1 MGNVKAHKLCC
12 ANCQLISNRYQIS
25 TVEAPPWGTY
35 PPSFLASTISTSV
48 TAFSEC
54 WSKTFEFCN
63 SFLFSLFGEDI
74 RFFSFFPFCVVKHFA
89 SSVMTTPYFFKPLR
103 AMYSEQRKRLGA
115 AMLKKGFDATHAAIF
130 QAAAEVPVNSTDTC
144 YLFRQESYFE
154 YFFGY
159 QQPDC
164 FGAVFPDG
172 TGCLFIPKLP
182 ADFAVWMG
190 VLPTTDSVRLQ
201 TELENVQF
209 VSDISDV
216 LKARGVTTLHVMD
229 GTNSDSQLKVLSASF
244 AGIEA
249 FAVEKAFLFHAASTQ
264 RTVKTALEGDL
275 LQYVCKVSS
284 DAHISV
290 MQACKPGMSQHQLEA
305 RFLHD
310 VYAKGGC
317 RRVSYT
323 CICATG
329 HDGAILHY
337 PNNDKPV
344 EDGTMALLD
353 MGGEYMCYAS
363 DITCSFPINGKFT
376 PNQKIIYNGVLAAH
390 DAVMRHVKPGVSWV
404 SMHKLALRVLS
415 EKLIAADIVRG
426 TPEEIAAK
434 HIMRVFL
441 PHGLGHL
448 VGLDVHDVGG
458 YLTDT
463 PARPTE
469 PDCTRLRTARILEA
483 GFYITIEP
491 GCYFNHVLLEAA
503 FKNPEVAPHLNE
515 PKIRAEFWNFG
526 GVRIESDVL
535 VTNDG
540 VMNFTIVPR
549 TVEEI
554 EATMAGTPFSGQ
566 IQRFVN

>member
-1 MGNVKAHKLCC
+1 
-12 ANCQLISNRYQIS
+12 
-25 TVEAPPWGTY
+25 
-35 PPSFLASTISTSV
+35 
-48 TAFSEC
+48 
-54 WSKTFEFCN
+54 
-63 SFLFSLFGEDI
+63 
-74 RFFSFFPFCVVKHFA
+74 
-89 SSVMTTPYFFKPLR
+89 MTTPYFFKPLR
-103 AMYSEQRKRLGA
+103 AMYTEQRKRLGNTMRSA
-115 AMLKKGFDATHAAIF
+115 GFGSNHAAIF

-182 ADFAVWMG
+182 EDYAVWMG
-190 VLPTTDSVRLQ
+190 VLPTPQSVQVL
-201 TELENVQF
+201 TELEDVKYAT
-209 VSDISDV
+209 DISAA
-216 LKARGVTTLHVMD
+216 LASRGVTDVHVMD
-229 GTNSDSQLKVLSASF
+229 GTNSDSHLKVLTAKF
-244 AGIEA
+244 AGIDQ
-249 FAVEKAFLFHAASTQ
+249 FKVHSDFLFHASSTQ
-264 RTVKTALEGDL
+264 RTVKTSLEADIL
-275 LQYVCKVSS
+275 KYVCKVSS
-284 DAHISV
+284 DAHINV
-290 MQACKPGMSQHQLEA
+290 MQSCKPGVSQHQLEA
-305 RFLHD
+305 KFLHD
-310 VYAKGGC
+310 VYANGGC

-363 DITCSFPINGKFT
+363 DITCSFPINGKFSAS
-376 PNQKIIYNGVLAAH
+376 QKIIYNGVLAAH
-390 DAVMRHVKPGVSWV
+390 DAVMRHARATVSWV

-415 EKLIAADIVRG
+415 EHLIAADIVRG
-426 TPEEIAAK
+426 TVEEIAEK
-434 HIMRVFL
+434 HIMRIFL

-458 YLTDT
+458 YLSDT

-469 PDCTRLRTARILEA
+469 PDCNRLRTARVLES

-503 FKNPEVAPHLNE
+503 FTNPAVAPHLNE
-515 PKIRAEFWNFG
+515 EKIRREFWNFG

-535 VTNDG
+535 VTSSG
-540 VMNFTIVPR
+540 VTNFTVVPR

-554 EATMAGTPFSGQ
+554 EATMAGKPFVGEVQ
-566 IQRFVN
+566 HFVNS